1 MMVAVF
7 KTVSEPARAVLG
19 GFDSHTPPPT
29 SKGKSKGQKPKWV
42 VALNFL
48 LLPFNFSL
56 MRDWIAL
63 NMTPGVG
70 PRAATKLLERFGSP
84 DAVFHARRGEL
95 EALRLMPETIESV
108 IARDLHDR
116 AAIELEHVK
125 ELGGDVL
132 ILDDGSYP
140 ALLREID
147 DPPPVLYV
155 KGDWQAC
162 FEPPAVAVVGSRQ
175 CSTYGENA
183 SEMLARDL
191 ASRGICIVSGL
202 ARGIDAA
209 AHRGAI
215 RGSGRTI
222 AVLGTGIDAVYPREN
237 TGLVRDILS
246 SGGCVVTQF
255 PLGTPPLK
263 DNFPYRNR
271 IISGL
276 SLGVLIVEASERSGS
291 LITARLAAEQGR
303 EVMAVPGNITS
314 GNSFGTNY
322 LIKSGAKLV
331 QQWQDIVSEL
341 PTEISA
347 ALLPPRIEDEKP
359 GDRPVQPAVS
369 RADLNENERKV
380 WEVLAADDTTHIDVL
395 LETTG
400 LTFGDL
406 NNALVSLDIRDL
418 IRVLP
423 GKNYARRT

>member
-1 MMVAVF
+1 MI
-7 KTVSEPARAVLG
+7 
-19 GFDSHTPPPT
+19 
-29 SKGKSKGQKPKWV
+29 
-42 VALNFL
+42 
-48 LLPFNFSL
+48 
-56 MRDWIAL
+56 DWIAL

-70 PRAATKLLERFGSP
+70 PRAATKLLERFGSA
-84 DAVFHARRGEL
+84 DAVFHARRPEL
-95 EALRLMPETIESV
+95 ESMRLKPETIDSIIKNEFHEKA
-108 IARDLHDR
+108 AREFDL
-116 AAIELEHVK
+116 VK
-125 ELGGDVL
+125 QIGGDVL

-162 FEPPAVAVVGSRQ
+162 FDLPAVGIVGSRM

-191 ASRGICIVSGL
+191 ASRGICVVSGL
-202 ARGIDAA
+202 ARGIDSA

-215 RGSGRTI
+215 RGKGKTV
-222 AVLGTGIDAVYPREN
+222 AVMGTGIDAVYPKEN
-237 TGLVRDILS
+237 TGLVREILE
-246 SGGCVVTQF
+246 SGGAVVSQF

-291 LITARLAAEQGR
+291 LITARLAMEQNR

-314 GNSFGTNY
+314 ANSFGTNY

-331 QQWQDIVSEL
+331 QQWQDVVAEL
-341 PTEISA
+341 PSDISA
-347 ALLPPRIEDEKP
+347 AILPPKIEEENAENAT
-359 GDRPVQPAVS
+359 RQPELIP
-369 RADLNENERKV
+369 ADMTENERKI
-380 WEVLAADDTTHIDVL
+380 WELLTPDDSTHIDVL
-395 LETTG
+395 LETSG
-400 LTFGDL
+400 LSFGDL
-406 NNALVSLDIRDL
+406 NAVLLGLDIRDL

-423 GKNYARRT
+423 GKHYARRS